1 MKTLTFNDFYTELHT
16 NYKLNLKDLASQ
28 TGLSI
33 SMLSKLKN
41 GKVKLTNKIHKLFF
55 DLYDVDLIETNALT
69 ITQDKLS
76 LLEEKNRKLK
86 ADIKFVE
93 DANLFYENKLQ
104 LINAILNKPL
114 GYFTDKRTNTLLE
127 IFNKIAQKD

>member
-1 MKTLTFNDFYTELHT
+1 MKTLTFNDFYIELHT
-16 NYKLNLKDLASQ
+16 NYKLKLKDLAFQ

-41 GKVKLTNKIHKLFF
+41 GKVKLTDNIHKLFL

-69 ITQDKLS
+69 IIQDKLS

-93 DANLFYENKLQ
+93 DANLYYENKIQ
-104 LINAILNKPL
+104 LITAILNKPL